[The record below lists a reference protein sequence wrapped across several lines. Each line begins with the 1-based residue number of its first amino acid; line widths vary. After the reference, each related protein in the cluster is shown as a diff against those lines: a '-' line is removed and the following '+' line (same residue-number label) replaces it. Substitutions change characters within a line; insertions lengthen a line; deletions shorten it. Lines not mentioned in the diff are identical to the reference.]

1 MVAVKTAYPLET
13 AVAMLKKFKASKF
26 DETVELHINV
36 REKGVSG
43 QVTLPHGTG
52 KKRVITIADDAVI
65 ADIEKGKINFDILV
79 AHPSMMPKLA
89 KVARILG
96 PRGLMPNP
104 KNGTVTP
111 NVDAIVEKLSAGQVN
126 FKTESDAPIIHMS
139 IGKISFTEPQ
149 ITENVQGAISA
160 IKLSNITKITMK
172 STMSP
177 ALNIDIN
184 SLGK

>member
-1 MVAVKTAYPLET
+1 
-13 AVAMLKKFKASKF
+13 
-26 DETVELHINV
+26 
-36 REKGVSG
+36 
-43 QVTLPHGTG
+43 
-52 KKRVITIADDAVI
+52 
-65 ADIEKGKINFDILV
+65 
-79 AHPSMMPKLA
+79 
-89 KVARILG
+89 
-96 PRGLMPNP
+96 
-104 KNGTVTP
+104 
-111 NVDAIVEKLSAGQVN
+111 VEKLSAGQVN